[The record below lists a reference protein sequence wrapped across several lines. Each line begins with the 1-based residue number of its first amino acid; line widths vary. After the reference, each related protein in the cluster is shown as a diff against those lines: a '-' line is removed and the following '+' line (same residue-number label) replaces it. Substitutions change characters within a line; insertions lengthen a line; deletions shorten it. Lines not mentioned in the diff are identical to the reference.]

1 MADGGEMSWMYI
13 YLSDVTLTK
22 VLQSGLDQHCLR
34 MNRLPRH
41 DFAALI
47 SYRYAGGLAFV
58 SGMCTSKAVMLCG
71 VCFVFFYIGLFL

>member
-1 MADGGEMSWMYI
+1 MS
-13 YLSDVTLTK
+13 K
-22 VLQSGLDQHCLR
+22 
-34 MNRLPRH
+34 LPRH

-71 VCFVFFYIGLFL
+71 VSFMSFHVTFSVLIIKRKRIRGFLAFRLLCSLPTF